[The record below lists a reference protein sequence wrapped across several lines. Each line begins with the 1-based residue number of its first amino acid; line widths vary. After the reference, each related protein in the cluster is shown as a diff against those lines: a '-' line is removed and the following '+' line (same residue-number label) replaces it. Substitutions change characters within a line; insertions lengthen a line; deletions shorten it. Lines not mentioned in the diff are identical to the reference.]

1 MKNSKAVNKIIMFG
15 FNYPNGFIYSVW
27 HAEPNL
33 AKHLQSK
40 FNLAYDKVGSAGVF
54 NAFYVNL
61 DSQNQTILINW
72 ILANYKG

>member
-1 MKNSKAVNKIIMFG
+1 MKNLKAVNKVIMFS

-27 HAEPNL
+27 QDDPNL
-33 AKHLQSK
+33 AKHLQGK

-54 NAFYVNL
+54 NTFYVNL